1 MKPTQSVMDK
11 FAIGLSIM
19 CTIHC
24 FTTPISLTLLPS
36 LAALQLDSEQF
47 HIWILAAV
55 IPTSVLALSL
65 GCKKHKRF
73 RYMVSG
79 LIGVILMVLAV
90 TVGEWLFGE
99 LGEKGFTLVGAAFI
113 AVAHWF
119 NYCQCLAKDDEDC
132 PCSANVSEQAH

>member
-1 MKPTQSVMDK
+1 MKSTQSVMDK
-11 FAIGLSIM
+11 FAIGLSMM

-24 FTTPISLTLLPS
+24 FATPILLTLLPS
-36 LAALQLDSEQF
+36 FAALQLDNEQF
-47 HIWILAAV
+47 HFWILAAV

-79 LIGVILMVLAV
+79 FVGVILMVLAV
-90 TVGEWLFGE
+90 TAGEALFGE

-119 NYCQCLAKDDEDC
+119 NYRQCLAKDDEEC
-132 PCSANVSEQAH
+132 PCTGSVSEQAN

>member
-1 MKPTQSVMDK
+1 MRPTQSVMDK
-11 FAIGLSIM
+11 FAIGLSMM
-19 CTIHC
+19 CTVHC
-24 FTTPISLTLLPS
+24 LATPILLTLLPS
-36 LAALQLDSEQF
+36 LTALQLGNEQF
-47 HIWILAAV
+47 HIWILVAV
-55 IPTSVLALSL
+55 IPTSLLALSL

-79 LIGVILMVLAV
+79 FIGVILMVLAV
-90 TVGEWLFGE
+90 TVGEALFGE

-119 NYCQCLAKDDEDC
+119 NYRQCLAKDDEDC

>member
-11 FAIGLSIM
+11 LAIGLSIM

-24 FTTPISLTLLPS
+24 FATPILLTLLPS
-36 LAALQLDSEQF
+36 FAALQLDNEQF

-79 LIGVILMVLAV
+79 FVGVILMVLAV
-90 TVGEWLFGE
+90 TAGEALFGE
-99 LGEKGFTLVGAAFI
+99 LGEKWLTLVGAAFI

-119 NYCQCLAKDDEDC
+119 NYRQCLAKDDEEC
-132 PCSANVSEQAH
+132 PCTGSVSEQAN